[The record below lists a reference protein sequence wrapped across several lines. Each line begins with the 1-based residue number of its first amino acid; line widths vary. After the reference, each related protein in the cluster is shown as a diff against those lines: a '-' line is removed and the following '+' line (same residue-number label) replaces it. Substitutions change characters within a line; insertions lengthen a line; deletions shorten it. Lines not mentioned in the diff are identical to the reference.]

1 MKLRRACVADAK
13 EITLLAEEL
22 GYPASKEEMVERLST
37 FLEMPNSF
45 IAVATGEDL
54 QVLGW
59 IAAEQ
64 RILLETGPRAE
75 IVGLIVSGE
84 IRRAGIGKAL
94 VREAENWAIKKG
106 LCLICVRSNEIRK
119 GAHAFYQRLGYANK
133 KTQINFA
140 KNL

>member
-13 EITLLAEEL
+13 EIALLAEEL
-22 GYPASKEEMVERLST
+22 GYPASKEEMVERLSSL
-37 FLEMPNSF
+37 LEMPNYF
-45 IAVATGEDL
+45 IAVATGEDHK
-54 QVLGW
+54 VLGW
-59 IAAEQ
+59 IAVEQ
-64 RILLETGPRAE
+64 RILLESGQRAE

-106 LCLICVRSNEIRK
+106 LRLICVKSNEMRK
-119 GAHAFYQRLGYANK
+119 DTHVFYQRLGYANK
-133 KTQINFA
+133 KTQLNFA